1 MKYNVLWL
9 DDHFGIP
16 NDPME
21 ILFSNFV
28 SSQKNGRYSLFNV
41 DRCQTAAEM
50 KSLISQ
56 DECRYQAVI
65 LDVFGKSDDQQITD
79 SAKPFFEMLNF
90 LKQRELC
97 VLVFSGE
104 LTKDNNRTVIDLF
117 EADGWKEGRE
127 YFYKHLGYQR
137 LFKQLQIDLEEK
149 LHRYKSF
156 PELLALFT
164 KGYLPLPDKKRVDQ
178 LLDDYNNMNTDSMGK
193 GYIRDL
199 LQGMMETLVYYDG
212 RKEGKKLIDNDLL
225 SPQRGRF
232 GDLFKAFSYGRLS
245 GRDRHQGHPNSN
257 QNPIV
262 PLSICPDPIKNA
274 IQYLGNMANLLDH
287 GKDQLED
294 VFDKPYYSTMM
305 LGVYPSLIEVL
316 RWFYYYMES

>member
-21 ILFSNFV
+21 ILFSSFV

-41 DRCQTAAEM
+41 ERCQTAAEM

-79 SAKPFFEMLNF
+79 SAKPFFEMLSF

-117 EADGWKEGRE
+117 EADGWQEGRE

-149 LHRYKSF
+149 LHRYKPF

-164 KGYLPLPDKKRVDQ
+164 KGYLHLSDKKRMDQ
-178 LLDDYNNMNTDSMGK
+178 LLDDYNNKNTDTLGK

-199 LQGMMETLVYYDG
+199 LQSMIETLVYTDG
-212 RKEGKKLIDNDLL
+212 QKEGKKLIDNDLL
-225 SPQRGRF
+225 SPKLRRF
-232 GDLFKAFSYGRLS
+232 GDLFKALSYGRL
-245 GRDRHQGHPNSN
+245 GREGNHGHPNSFTD
-257 QNPIV
+257 PYV
-262 PLSICPDPIKNA
+262 PESICPAPIKNA
-274 IQYLGNMANLLDH
+274 VQYLGNMANLLDH
-287 GKDQLED
+287 GKDKSEE
-294 VFDKPYYSTMM
+294 VFDQPYYSTMM
-305 LGVYPSLIEVL
+305 LGIYPSLIEVL
-316 RWFYYYMES
+316 RWYYYYMDS